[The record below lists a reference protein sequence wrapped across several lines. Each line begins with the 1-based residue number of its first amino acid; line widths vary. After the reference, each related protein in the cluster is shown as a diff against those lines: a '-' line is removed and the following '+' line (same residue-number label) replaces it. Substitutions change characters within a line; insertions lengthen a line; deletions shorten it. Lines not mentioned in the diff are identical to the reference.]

1 MEPMYEYLENL
12 GKTYT
17 PQKILDI
24 GAWNGFWTENC
35 QKFWP
40 ASHYTCI
47 EAGQHHKQ
55 KLGLIANKV
64 HIAVVGDENK
74 SCDMNIMEVN
84 NKTKKFKYTKG
95 SSLFPIP
102 SGKKDHRQ
110 MVTLKSLVGDQKFNF
125 IKQDVQG
132 AEMLVM
138 KGSPE
143 VFKKADYVLNEV
155 NIKKEF
161 FLAPD
166 VVEMNEFMKELGFN
180 RQETIADHPGKNQ
193 IDVLYWKD

>member
-1 MEPMYEYLENL
+1 
-12 GKTYT
+12 
-17 PQKILDI
+17 
-24 GAWNGFWTENC
+24 
-35 QKFWP
+35 
-40 ASHYTCI
+40 
-47 EAGQHHKQ
+47 
-55 KLGLIANKV
+55 
-64 HIAVVGDENK
+64 
-74 SCDMNIMEVN
+74 
-84 NKTKKFKYTKG
+84 
-95 SSLFPIP
+95 
-102 SGKKDHRQ
+102 
-110 MVTLKSLVGDQKFNF
+110 
-125 IKQDVQG
+125 
-132 AEMLVM
+132 MLVM

>member
-1 MEPMYEYLENL
+1 MSERLFQDTKTGKLVEFISKHDKEFAMVKDAGGNISYL
-12 GKTYT
+12 T
-17 PQKILDI
+17 LDQLVPYDKNT
-24 GAWNGFWTENC
+24 GRLA
-35 QKFWP
+35 
-40 ASHYTCI
+40 
-47 EAGQHHKQ
+47 
-55 KLGLIANKV
+55 KV
-64 HIAVVGDENK
+64 TAPE
-74 SCDMNIMEVN
+74 
-84 NKTKKFKYTKG
+84 
-95 SSLFPIP
+95 
-102 SGKKDHRQ
+102 SG
-110 MVTLKSLVGDQKFNF
+110 KFNF